1 MQITVVIP
9 TVDRKTRLLS
19 LLMSLARSTYQIHE
33 VIIVDS
39 GNDRLAPDEYS
50 AIKNFP
56 IYYISSE
63 RSVCIQ
69 RNTGIRQARSEW
81 IFLCDDDIEIPAD
94 YLQKLSNHINN
105 HPGTGA
111 ISGIWLQKNGN
122 TWTASYPETSVK
134 QLIWKYIFR
143 LSIWGPIT
151 CSANNLVIRTIKQY
165 YQRKGNHITK
175 AGWPVI
181 TDLTSEHFF
190 APVYSLGGSLV
201 KKEWLLNSPFD
212 EVLDRH
218 GIGENYGVI
227 TGFPGRGIYV
237 LNNTCVYH
245 QHETTNRLLQPLQ
258 YYRRVLALDYFI
270 QTKRTLKNIKR
281 RLLLWSLIGNMI
293 SFLFSGNRS
302 MMRAGLKSM
311 WEVLWNKNPYL
322 KAAKNNRKIVEP
334 VL

>member
-1 MQITVVIP
+1 MQISVVIP
-9 TVDRKTRLLS
+9 TVDRKMRLLS
-19 LLMSLARSTYQIHE
+19 LLVSLDRSTYPIHE

-39 GNDRLAPDEYS
+39 GNDRLALNDYS
-50 AIKNFP
+50 SIKNFP

-69 RNTGIRQARSEW
+69 RNTGIEQAKSEW
-81 IFLCDDDIEIPAD
+81 IFLCDDDIEIPSD
-94 YLQKLSNHINN
+94 YLQKLSIYINN
-105 HPGTGA
+105 HPDIGA

-122 TWTASYPETSVK
+122 AWIASYPETSAK
-134 QLIWKYIFR
+134 QLFWKYIFR
-143 LSIWGPIT
+143 LGIWGSINCT
-151 CSANNLVIRTIKQY
+151 ANNLVIRKIKQY

-181 TDLTSEHFF
+181 TDLSSEHFF

-227 TGFPGRGIYV
+227 AGFPAAGIHV

-245 QHETTNRLLQPLQ
+245 QQETTNRLMHPLQ

-270 QTKRTLKNIKR
+270 QTKKTLKNIKR
-281 RLLLWSLIGNMI
+281 RLLFWSLIGNMI
-293 SFLFSGNRS
+293 SFVFSGNRS
-302 MMRAGLKSM
+302 MMWAGFKSM
-311 WEVLWNKNPYL
+311 WDVLWNKNPYP
-322 KAAKNNRKIVEP
+322 KAARNNIKIIEP
-334 VL
+334 LL

>member
-1 MQITVVIP
+1 MQISVVIP
-9 TVDRKTRLLS
+9 TVDRKMRLLS
-19 LLMSLARSTYQIHE
+19 LLVSLDRSTYPIYE

-56 IYYISSE
+56 IYHISSE

-69 RNTGIRQARSEW
+69 RNTGIKQAKSEW

-94 YLQKLSNHINN
+94 YLQKLSIHINN
-105 HPGTGA
+105 QPGIGA
-111 ISGIWLQKNGN
+111 ISGLWLQKNGN
-122 TWTASYPETSVK
+122 NWTAGYPETSAK
-134 QLIWKYIFR
+134 QLLWKYIFK
-143 LSIWGPIT
+143 LGIWGPIN
-151 CSANNLVIRTIKQY
+151 CSANNFVIRKIKQY
-165 YQRKGNHITK
+165 YQRKGNHINK

-181 TDLTSEHFF
+181 TDLSSDHFF
-190 APVYSLGGSLV
+190 TPVYSLGGSLV

-227 TGFPGRGIYV
+227 TGFPSDGIHV
-237 LNNTCVYH
+237 FNNTYVYH
-245 QHETTNRLLQPLQ
+245 QQEITNRLMQPLQ

-281 RLLLWSLIGNMI
+281 RLLFWSLIGNMI
-293 SFLFSGNRS
+293 NFILSGNKS
-302 MMRAGLKSM
+302 MMRAGFKSM
-311 WEVLWNKNPYL
+311 WDVLWNKNPYP
-322 KAAKNNRKIVEP
+322 KASKNNRKIIEP

>member
-1 MQITVVIP
+1 MQISVVIP
-9 TVDRKTRLLS
+9 TVDRKMRLLS
-19 LLMSLARSTYQIHE
+19 LLVSLDRSTYPIHE

-39 GNDRLAPDEYS
+39 GNEKLTPDEYS
-50 AIKNFP
+50 SIKNFP

-69 RNTGIRQARSEW
+69 RNLGIKLAKSEW

-94 YLQKLSNHINN
+94 YLQKLSSYINN
-105 HPGTGA
+105 HRDTGA
-111 ISGIWLQKNGN
+111 ISGLWLQKFGN
-122 TWTASYPETSVK
+122 TWTGGYPETSAK

-151 CSANNLVIRTIKQY
+151 CSANNLVLRMIKQY
-165 YQRKGNHITK
+165 YQLKGNHITK

-181 TDLTSEHFF
+181 TDFSGDHFF
-190 APVYSLGGSLV
+190 APVYSLGGALV

-212 EVLDRH
+212 ETLDRH

-227 TGFPGRGIYV
+227 AGFPGMGIHV

-245 QHETTNRLLQPLQ
+245 QQETTNRLLQPLQ

-270 QTKRTLKNIKR
+270 QTKPTLKNIKR
-281 RLLLWSLIGNMI
+281 RYLLWSLTGNII
-293 SFLFSGNRS
+293 SFVFSANKS
-302 MMRAGLKSM
+302 MMRAGFKSA
-311 WEVLWNKNPYL
+311 WDVLWNKNPYR
-322 KAAKNNRKIVEP
+322 KAAKNNRKIIEP

>member
-1 MQITVVIP
+1 M
-9 TVDRKTRLLS
+9 RLLS
-19 LLMSLARSTYQIHE
+19 LLASLDRSTYPIYE

-39 GNDRLAPDEYS
+39 GNDRLVPDEYS

-56 IYYISSE
+56 IHYISSE

-69 RNTGIRQARSEW
+69 RNTGINLAKSEW

-94 YLQKLSNHINN
+94 YLQKLCIHIDN
-105 HPGTGA
+105 HPETGA
-111 ISGIWLQKNGN
+111 ISGLWLQKNG
-122 TWTASYPETSVK
+122 TSWKAEYPETSAK
-134 QLIWKYIFR
+134 QLFWKYIFR
-143 LSIWGPIT
+143 LGIWGPIN
-151 CSANNLVIRTIKQY
+151 CSANNLVIRKIKQY
-165 YQRKGNHITK
+165 YHRKGNHITK

-181 TDLTSEHFF
+181 TDLTSDHFF

-227 TGFPGRGIYV
+227 AGFPGRGIHV

-245 QHETTNRLLQPLQ
+245 QQETNNRLLQPLQ

-270 QTKRTLKNIKR
+270 QTRQTLKNIKR
-281 RLLLWSLIGNMI
+281 RCLLWSLTGNMI
-293 SFLFSGNRS
+293 SFIFSGNKA
-302 MMRAGLKSM
+302 MMRAGFKSA
-311 WEVLWNKNPYL
+311 WDVLWNKNPYP
-322 KAAKNNRKIVEP
+322 KAAKDNRKIIEP
-334 VL
+334 AL

>member
-1 MQITVVIP
+1 MQISLVIP

-19 LLMSLARSTYQIHE
+19 LLVSLDRSTYPIHE

-39 GNDRLAPDEYS
+39 GNDRLASDEYS

-69 RNTGIRQARSEW
+69 RNTGIRQAKSEW

-94 YLQKLSNHINN
+94 YLQKLSIHIDNY
-105 HPGTGA
+105 PGIGA
-111 ISGIWLQKNGN
+111 ISGLWLQKNGN
-122 TWTASYPETSVK
+122 AWTAGYPETSAK
-134 QLIWKYIFR
+134 QLLWKYIFS
-143 LSIWGPIT
+143 LGIWGPIN
-151 CSANNLVIRTIKQY
+151 CSANNLVIRKIKQY
-165 YQRKGNHITK
+165 YQHKGNHITK

-181 TDLTSEHFF
+181 TDLSSDHFF

-227 TGFPGRGIYV
+227 AGFPDAGIHV
-237 LNNTCVYH
+237 LNSTCVYH
-245 QHETTNRLLQPLQ
+245 QHETINRLMQPLQ
-258 YYRRVLALDYFI
+258 YYRRVLTLDYFI
-270 QTKRTLKNIKR
+270 QTKKTLKNIKR
-281 RLLLWSLIGNMI
+281 RFLLWSLIGNMI
-293 SFLFSGNRS
+293 SFIFSGNRS
-302 MMRAGLKSM
+302 MRQAGFKSM
-311 WEVLWNKNPYL
+311 WDVLWNKNPYP
-322 KAAKNNRKIVEP
+322 KAAKNNKKIIEP

>member
-1 MQITVVIP
+1 MQISVVIP
-9 TVDRKTRLLS
+9 TADRKKRLLS
-19 LLMSLARSTYQIHE
+19 LLVNLDRSTYPIHE

-69 RNTGIRQARSEW
+69 RNTGIRQATSEW

-94 YLQKLSNHINN
+94 YLQKLSTHINN

-111 ISGIWLQKNGN
+111 ISGIWLQKIRN
-122 TWTASYPETSVK
+122 TWTASYPETSAK
-134 QLIWKYIFR
+134 QLFWKYIFR
-143 LSIWGPIT
+143 LGIWGPIN
-151 CSANNLVIRTIKQY
+151 CSANNLVIRKIKQY

-181 TDLTSEHFF
+181 TDLSSDHFF
-190 APVYSLGGSLV
+190 APVYSLGGSVV
-201 KKEWLLNSPFD
+201 KKEWLINSPFD

-227 TGFPGRGIYV
+227 AGLPGAGVHV

-245 QHETTNRLLQPLQ
+245 QQETTNRLMQPLQ

-270 QTKRTLKNIKR
+270 QTKKTLKNTKR
-281 RLLLWSLIGNMI
+281 RLLLWSLIGNLI
-293 SFLFSGNRS
+293 SFVFSGNKP
-302 MMRAGLKSM
+302 MMQAGFKSM
-311 WEVLWNKNPYL
+311 WDVLRNKNPYS
-322 KAAKNNRKIVEP
+322 KGTKNNRKIIEP